1 MKSLSSMLDIKKGDI
16 VSIVGSGG
24 KTTLMFRLANELKD
38 KYKVLVTT
46 STKIYMPDKKYKIYA
61 TVDSYIDSF
70 NKLDNGIT
78 VIAKDVNIESNKL
91 IGINDD
97 DLDIL
102 IKYFDIILIEADGSR
117 GLPLKGW
124 KEYEPVILES
134 SNKTIGVIPANII
147 NKKIDAD
154 FVHNHDEFNI
164 LTDYSNNLDFEAI
177 GKICTHKN
185 GLFKNSREN
194 LYLFLNQAD
203 TEEDIKNSRELSVYL
218 EEYNHNFKI
227 CWGSLKKEEYY
238 ER

>member
-1 MKSLSSMLDIKKGDI
+1 MKSLSSMLDIKKDDI

-24 KTTLMFRLANELKD
+24 KTTLMFHLANELKD

-46 STKIYMPDKKYKIYA
+46 STKIYIPDEKYKIYA
-61 TVDSYIDSF
+61 TVKSYI
-70 NKLDNGIT
+70 NNNEDNSGIT
-78 VIAKDVNIESNKL
+78 VVARDLNSESNKL

-102 IKYFDIILIEADGSR
+102 IKHFDIILIEADGSR

-124 KEYEPVILES
+124 KEHEPVILKA
-134 SNKTIGVIPANII
+134 SNKTIGIIPANKIS
-147 NKKIDAD
+147 KKINAE
-154 FVHNHDEFNI
+154 FVHNYDEFNI
-164 LTDYSNNLDFEAI
+164 LTDYSDNLNFEAI
-177 GKICTHKN
+177 GQICIREN